1 MNATSLFSR
10 SAVVTAV
17 LALAICAKPAHADFG
32 DDIGTASITGLGP
45 AAGSFTVPLEII
57 GDGSF
62 GANDVDLY
70 RVEAQRGQLVTAIT
84 SYPGTGLL
92 ADTIL
97 RLFDSSG
104 KQLTFN
110 DDTNGLYSR
119 IDVVIPQTGSY
130 YIGVSGFQNFF
141 YDPNVAG
148 SGANGNFIGGA
159 YQLDLRLEGD
169 VEASPG
175 AKPKEFLRGHGF
187 WNQTTGVPFGGNFIN
202 QVSII
207 AWTDSSGVAHGSATW
222 VGGTDHIVP
231 GKGGRTITGYPWH
244 LEVTNF
250 VRVNANTVFVEGV
263 VTQSGQNPSD
273 VGNVVQWIVRDNG
286 SGASGE
292 RDTVSDIPIEGG
304 NFNVGP

>member
-1 MNATSLFSR
+1 MNATKLFLR
-10 SAVVTAV
+10 HAAVAAV
-17 LALAICAKPAHADFG
+17 LASATFATQTRADAG
-32 DDIGTASITGLGP
+32 DEIGTASITGLGP
-45 AAGSFTVPLEII
+45 AAGSFTVPFEVI
-57 GDGSF
+57 GDGPF
-62 GANDVDLY
+62 AANDVDLY
-70 RVEAQRGQLVTAIT
+70 RVEGQRGQLLTAIT

-97 RLFDSSG
+97 RVFDSSG

-119 IDVVIPQTGSY
+119 VDVVIPQTGSY
-130 YIGVSGFQNFF
+130 YVGVSGFRNFF
-141 YDPNVAG
+141 YDPNAGG
-148 SGANGNFIGGA
+148 SGADGNFSGGA

-175 AKPKEFLRGHGF
+175 AKPTQFLRGHGF

-222 VGGTDHIVP
+222 VGGGDHLVP

-250 VRVNANTVFVEGV
+250 VRLNANTVFVEGI

-273 VGNVVQWIVRDNG
+273 VGNVVQWTVRDNG

-292 RDTVSDIPIEGG
+292 PDTVNDIPLEGG